1 MVELGTLALIQ
12 YNKLTRCLLLN
23 RPEPSF
29 VTFGS
34 HGKPN
39 AAVRRSVVVI
49 RGGYRTSAY
58 VFGYDLV
65 EFLSYL

>member
-1 MVELGTLALIQ
+1 MVELGALALIQ

-34 HGKPN
+34 HGKTN
-39 AAVRRSVVVI
+39 AAVRMSVKVV
-49 RGGYRTSAY
+49 RKGYRTPAY

-65 EFLSYL
+65 EFLS